1 MSGQRQIWMLLE
13 TSVYFEAGVSA
24 TPALGDEGDPPATT
38 DYDPQPSDQP
48 PGVNPG
54 NTLYIRP
61 APLTATSL
69 ERLLPSRSASVE
81 VVGQFAHNGET
92 ITFGTMVD
100 SGEDL
105 SDTLSASFT
114 DLWNSLAV
122 EGTDP
127 PIITS
132 VPASP
137 SDALEQEE
145 LSPLTDPGIPVI
157 PRYSIVTLDASL
169 DYTTLASKSGIEATP
184 ALITDA
190 EDTAAYNTAVLA
202 AQNAIVPWR
211 TGPGDRRCH
220 VKDGAM
226 LQAVVAQL

>member
-1 MSGQRQIWMLLE
+1 
-13 TSVYFEAGVSA
+13 
-24 TPALGDEGDPPATT
+24 
-38 DYDPQPSDQP
+38 
-48 PGVNPG
+48 
-54 NTLYIRP
+54 
-61 APLTATSL
+61 
-69 ERLLPSRSASVE
+69 
-81 VVGQFAHNGET
+81 
-92 ITFGTMVD
+92 
-100 SGEDL
+100 L

-202 AQNAIVPWR
+202 AQNAIVPGER
-211 TGPGDRRCH
+211 DPETGDVMSKTGQCYKLWWPSYSSVSAGNHRR
-220 VKDGAM
+220 
-226 LQAVVAQL
+226 AVSGSTYEYWGKVR